1 MLSTLFK
8 FWGECLIADLCFKG
22 AINKQILQ
30 PIAREIHVAQDRQA
44 ARAQSAPVS
53 RTIMPCFLP
62 KPATPKPQ
70 RWGTVELC
78 PADPNMKPPRLPR
91 QKLPLN
97 RIPDQWSLW
106 RLCTMRR

>member
-1 MLSTLFK
+1 MLSALFK
-8 FWGECLIADLCFKG
+8 FAGECLIADLCFKG
-22 AINKQILQ
+22 AINKQIIQ

-44 ARAQSAPVS
+44 ARAQSAPAVS

-70 RWGTVELC
+70 PRYICC
-78 PADPNMKPPRLPR
+78 PADPAMKDSCYELPRLPW

-97 RIPDQWSLW
+97 KIPDQW
-106 RLCTMRR
+106 RRKERD